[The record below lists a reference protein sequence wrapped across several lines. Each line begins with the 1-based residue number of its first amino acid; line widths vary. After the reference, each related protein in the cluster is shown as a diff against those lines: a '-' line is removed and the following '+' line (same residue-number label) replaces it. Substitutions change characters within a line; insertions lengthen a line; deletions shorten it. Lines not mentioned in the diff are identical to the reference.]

1 MTFEEFIKDEANLA
15 KFEKCETQADVDALL
30 AAEGVVTP
38 EVGDELDENDLEGVA
53 GGISLV
59 QAAKVL
65 AWIISH
71 WDDCKK
77 VASDINSI
85 ISKGIQS
92 AANWYNNNKSRLKK
106 LGAKVI

>member
-53 GGISLV
+53 GGISLIA
-59 QAAKVL
+59 AAKIL
-65 AWIISH
+65 AWVICN
-71 WDDCKK
+71 WDICVK
-77 VASDINSI
+77 VA
-85 ISKGIQS
+85 KGIGTIIGKGAK
-92 AANWYNNNKSRLKK
+92 AAAEWYNSNKSTLKK